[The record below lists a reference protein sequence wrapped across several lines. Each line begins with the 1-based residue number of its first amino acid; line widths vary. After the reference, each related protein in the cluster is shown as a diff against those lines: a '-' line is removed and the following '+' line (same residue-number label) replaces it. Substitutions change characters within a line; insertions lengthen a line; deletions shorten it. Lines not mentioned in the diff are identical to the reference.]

1 MFFYLLP
8 FLLAMGVA
16 IDNGVYVSNGIR
28 VCMWIAI
35 AGTWVIEMLKLFKK

>member
-1 MFFYLLP
+1 MFFSLLP

-16 IDNGVYVSNGIR
+16 IDNGVYVSYGIR

-35 AGTWVIEMLKLFKK
+35 AGAWAIDMLKIFKK